1 MEDTMTTNNIRE
13 ARRVKDLTQKDL
25 AKKIGLTTSAI
36 SNYETGV
43 SQPSVDI
50 LKEIA
55 RILDTSVEYLIGTQG
70 APPAEGV
77 RKSGDTAAILQ
88 IVDKQ
93 QDMLRSQ
100 HDMMKSQQETITALV
115 EIVAKTSK

>member
-1 MEDTMTTNNIRE
+1 MTTNNIRE

-55 RILDTSVEYLIGTQG
+55 RTC
-70 APPAEGV
+70 
-77 RKSGDTAAILQ
+77 GD
-88 IVDKQ
+88 
-93 QDMLRSQ
+93 RS
-100 HDMMKSQQETITALV
+100 ENI
-115 EIVAKTSK
+115 